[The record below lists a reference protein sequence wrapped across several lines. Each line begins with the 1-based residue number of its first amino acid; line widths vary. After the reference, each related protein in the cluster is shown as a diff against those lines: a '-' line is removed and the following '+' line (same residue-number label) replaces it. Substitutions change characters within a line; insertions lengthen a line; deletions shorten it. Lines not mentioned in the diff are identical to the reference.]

1 MEKHLEPKSIS
12 FEYGGKEITL
22 ETGRI
27 ARQANAAVLVSVD
40 QTQVLTTV
48 VARKEA
54 DPKKDFFPLAVFY
67 QEKFY
72 AAGKIPGGYFKR
84 EARPTEK
91 ETLTSRLIDRPIR
104 PLFPDEFKNDV
115 QIMSTV
121 ISSDEEFSSDI
132 AAMIGASAALSL
144 TGVPFQGPIGA
155 ARVGFIDGSYVLNPS
170 KKIMDE
176 SHLDMVVAGTSEAVL
191 MVESEA
197 NELNEDL
204 MLGAVLYGHK
214 SMQIVIEKINEF
226 KEMVG
231 VEDWEIEKDAE
242 TPKYLKELESEF
254 SSRIEDA
261 FTIAK
266 KSERS
271 EAINSV
277 RLDILEKYED
287 LDELSVGKVMDAFKK
302 LEKQIVRRNIL
313 SGKPRIDGESKM
325 LLLLQR
331 NQKDQKLSTQFD
343 LIF

>member
-104 PLFPDEFKNDV
+104 PLFPNEFKNDV

-121 ISSDEEFSSDI
+121 ISSDDEFSADI
-132 AAMIGASAALSL
+132 AAMIGSSAALSL

-170 KKIMDE
+170 KKIMDAV
-176 SHLDMVVAGTSEAVL
+176 SYTHLTL
-191 MVESEA
+191 P
-197 NELNEDL
+197 
-204 MLGAVLYGHK
+204 
-214 SMQIVIEKINEF
+214 
-226 KEMVG
+226 
-231 VEDWEIEKDAE
+231 
-242 TPKYLKELESEF
+242 T
-254 SSRIEDA
+254 
-261 FTIAK
+261 
-266 KSERS
+266 
-271 EAINSV
+271 NSLV
-277 RLDILEKYED
+277 
-287 LDELSVGKVMDAFKK
+287 
-302 LEKQIVRRNIL
+302 
-313 SGKPRIDGESKM
+313 
-325 LLLLQR
+325 
-331 NQKDQKLSTQFD
+331 
-343 LIF
+343 